1 MSKFKYTCISLINCF
16 KRCCNCLQS
25 ICQSIFFRAF
35 TFFLMTNRQQL
46 LVLHTQRCFV
56 NTFILVRISTNVYKY
71 KVFDHCSHHAD
82 MFTFQS
88 DLIIFWISHSSR
100 HTVFLNHNKTL
111 LFNVQTGMR
120 MECSVRNVCQH
131 YNLHNL
137 FTIRSIVLLVVS
149 MQTKHSWCSLRATHC
164 GLFSCCANV
173 GLEQQTE
180 NPPLL

>member
-1 MSKFKYTCISLINCF
+1 
-16 KRCCNCLQS
+16 
-25 ICQSIFFRAF
+25 
-35 TFFLMTNRQQL
+35 
-46 LVLHTQRCFV
+46 
-56 NTFILVRISTNVYKY
+56 
-71 KVFDHCSHHAD
+71 
-82 MFTFQS
+82 
-88 DLIIFWISHSSR
+88 
-100 HTVFLNHNKTL
+100 
-111 LFNVQTGMR
+111 MR

-180 NPPLL
+180 NPPLLWFESAVAWPCFFMFGDWISSVSCHLDFSRVSIHSKTRHRHWNTVWSYCSYDSRSLIWKWLVNDRKKYLYILYWCYV